1 MPVQAGTKCT
11 TFARM
16 STRSIGQ
23 PSRPRSMLA
32 AAAIAS
38 GVTLLVCL
46 PFAPGAFGLLGLLL
60 AAGALAV
67 GAMACWVALPQ
78 VLVALVPI
86 LIPSPMRFYTFA
98 WELALLALV
107 AAMVLY
113 GSRGR
118 SAWLTRLGPVERAL
132 WLFTAWAL
140 FTGFWSTDPVH
151 YFTGARRLALGA
163 CTLWVATRLPYV
175 ASRRWFD

>member
-1 MPVQAGTKCT
+1 
-11 TFARM
+11 
-16 STRSIGQ
+16 
-23 PSRPRSMLA
+23 
-32 AAAIAS
+32 
-38 GVTLLVCL
+38 
-46 PFAPGAFGLLGLLL
+46 
-60 AAGALAV
+60 
-67 GAMACWVALPQ
+67 
-78 VLVALVPI
+78 
-86 LIPSPMRFYTFA
+86 
-98 WELALLALV
+98 WELALLTLV

-113 GSRGR
+113 GWRGR

-175 ASRRWFD
+175 ASRRWFDLGVIGAASTLSLAAIVRSLTTGFSTTQALLHRSQVTNLGWGTANYLASLLLLCA